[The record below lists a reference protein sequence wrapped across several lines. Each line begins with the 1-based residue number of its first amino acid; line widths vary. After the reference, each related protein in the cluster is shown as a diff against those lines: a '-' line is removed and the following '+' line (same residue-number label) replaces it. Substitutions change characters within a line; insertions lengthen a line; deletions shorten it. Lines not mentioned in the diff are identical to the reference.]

1 MIEKLYAESKRKQLE
16 EELANQMKKVQS
28 KAAEE
33 NPKKQDRII
42 KKKKLLIPK
51 IMVENSNKE
60 DPKIPLASPLNQEG
74 LIHHKKS

>member
-60 DPKIPLASPLNQEG
+60 DPHDQDNPKIPLAAPIN
-74 LIHHKKS
+74 